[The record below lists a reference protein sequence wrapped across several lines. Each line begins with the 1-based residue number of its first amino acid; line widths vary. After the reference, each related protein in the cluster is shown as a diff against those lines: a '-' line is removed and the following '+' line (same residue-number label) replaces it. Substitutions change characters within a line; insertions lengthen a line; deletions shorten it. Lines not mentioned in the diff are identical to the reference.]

1 MRQNLLVKLLL
12 HFQQFYYFSISLLLE
27 ICGYEVD

>member
-1 MRQNLLVKLLL
+1 MRQNLLVKLL